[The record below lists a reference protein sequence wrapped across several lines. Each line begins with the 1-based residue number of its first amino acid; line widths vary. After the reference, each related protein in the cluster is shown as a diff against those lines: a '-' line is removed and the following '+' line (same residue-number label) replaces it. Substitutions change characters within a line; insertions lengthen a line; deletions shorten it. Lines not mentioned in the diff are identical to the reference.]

1 MKIEKTEFGVLDQQV
16 VYEYT
21 LSNSNGLSLSVIT
34 YGGIITK
41 IVMPDKTEKLEEIT
55 TNMTTL
61 DEIVKARPFHG
72 SIVGPVAGR
81 ISNARYQDG
90 KEVIE
95 LVPNEKHN
103 TLHGGP
109 TGLDTKIWDAVSKDL
124 DNELQLQITTEL
136 PDGENGFPGDVK
148 VKVTYTLNE
157 ANEVGIHY
165 EANTNKKTLF
175 NPTNHVYF
183 NLSGDYQ
190 ETVYDHELQINS
202 DQYAPLKEDNIPIGQ
217 LKSVSGTPFDLRKGE
232 RLETVILNENKEI
245 SSRNGLDHPF
255 FLNHSSNNPSVKL
268 THRKSGRVV
277 EVETDSQA
285 IVVYTH
291 NKAQESETG
300 EDRTLGMHT
309 GVTLET
315 QQLPDAI
322 NNEGFGSI
330 WLEPGQPFES
340 ITKFKFRVI
349 D

>member
-1 MKIEKTEFGVLDQQV
+1 MKLKKTEFGIIDQQI
-16 VYEYT
+16 VYEYI

-41 IVMPDKTEKLEEIT
+41 IIMPDKTGKLEEIT

-81 ISNARYQDG
+81 ISNARYKEG
-90 KEVIE
+90 EEVIE
-95 LVPNEKHN
+95 LVKNESSN

-109 TGLDTKIWDAVSKDL
+109 TGLDTKIWDADTMEL
-124 DNELQLQITTEL
+124 DNEIQLQLTTEL
-136 PDGENGFPGDVK
+136 PDGENGFPGNVK

-157 ANEVGIHY
+157 ADEVSIHY

-183 NLSGDYQ
+183 NLSGDYH

-202 DQYAPLKEDNIPIGQ
+202 NQYAPLKEDNMPTGE
-217 LKSVSGTPFDLRKGE
+217 LKAVKDTPFDLREGK
-232 RLETVILNENKEI
+232 RLETVILNKNEEI

-255 FLNHSSNNPSVKL
+255 FLDHSTSEPSVKL
-268 THRKSGRVV
+268 THNGSGRVV
-277 EVETDSQA
+277 EVETDSEA

-300 EDRTLGMHT
+300 KDRSLGEHT

-315 QQLPDAI
+315 QQLPDAV
-322 NNEGFGSI
+322 NLENFGSV
-330 WLEPGQPFES
+330 WLEPGHPFES
-340 ITKFKFRVI
+340 TTTFKFSLM